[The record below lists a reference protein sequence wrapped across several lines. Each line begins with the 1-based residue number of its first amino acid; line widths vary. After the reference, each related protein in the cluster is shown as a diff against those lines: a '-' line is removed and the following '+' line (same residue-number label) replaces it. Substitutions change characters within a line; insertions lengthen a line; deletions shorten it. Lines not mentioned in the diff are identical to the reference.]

1 MFAGKTSSLIRRFRQ
16 EQQAGRQCVMVK
28 SAVDTRHAVD
38 RVVAHTGDSV
48 ACLPLQRLG
57 QLREALGE
65 EAYAA
70 VEVVAVDEAQFME
83 DLREGVLQLVE
94 RDGKHVVLAGLLGD
108 YKREAFGRMHTLIPL
123 ADSVELLA
131 GQCRFCEAPSRF
143 TLRIA
148 ASSGQVLVG
157 GAEAYAPVC
166 RRHYVEMH
174 SVREGP
180 LPEEGERGADDGRAL

>member
-1 MFAGKTSSLIRRFRQ
+1 MPIS
-16 EQQAGRQCVMVK
+16 
-28 SAVDTRHAVD
+28 
-38 RVVAHTGDSV
+38 
-48 ACLPLQRLG
+48 PP
-57 QLREALGE
+57 ALGPTG
-65 EAYAA
+65 
-70 VEVVAVDEAQFME
+70 VIVS
-83 DLREGVLQLVE
+83 LPSHRSPRRET
-94 RDGKHVVLAGLLGD
+94 
-108 YKREAFGRMHTLIPL
+108 FGRMHTLIPL

-131 GQCRFCEAPSRF
+131 GQCRFCESPSRF

-180 LPEEGERGADDGRAL
+180 LPEESEGEAEAGRAQ